1 LNLDFTLGTLDD
13 RITFTRASTA
23 TYFDKDGV
31 LQSAAS
37 GEARFDYN
45 PSTLAPRGLLLEEQ
59 RVNSIRNNTMQGAVA
74 GTPGTLPTN
83 WATQNVGNVAR
94 TEVVGIGTE
103 NGIAYI
109 DVRYTGTTSSTATGG
124 IVTENGTFISASSGQ
139 TWASS
144 LFVRLIAGSLSG
156 ITSINNN
163 ILERAADGTLL
174 AQTNTPFV
182 PTSAALNTQRISTT
196 RTLTNASTAFVQQR
210 VAIIPQSGVA
220 IDITL
225 RIGLPQLEQGAT
237 VTSVIPT
244 TTIALTRNAD
254 VDDMT
259 GSNFSSWYNASEGTL
274 FVEYSAPAVGVR
286 TIFSLN
292 DNSANEA
299 ITLRTDGT
307 NPLFT
312 VTDGG
317 SDVANIDA
325 GTVASNVVYKFAGAY
340 AANDFAASING
351 GAAVTD
357 TSGALPTLDRATI
370 GSLAG
375 SNYLNG
381 HIRRIS
387 FYPRRL
393 SNEQLQALTA

>member
-1 LNLDFTLGTLDD
+1 
-13 RITFTRASTA
+13 
-23 TYFDKDGV
+23 V
-31 LQSAAS
+31 P
-37 GEARFDYN
+37 RFDHD
-45 PSTLAPRGLLLEEQ
+45 PLSRQSLGLLSEVE
-59 RVNSIRNNTMQGAVA
+59 RTNSIRNNTMVGAVA

-83 WATQNVGNVAR
+83 WT
-94 TEVVGIGTE
+94 
-103 NGIAYI
+103 
-109 DVRYTGTTSSTATGG
+109 
-124 IVTENGTFISASSGQ
+124 
-139 TWASS
+139 
-144 LFVRLIAGSLSG
+144 GSLNIGAGVSS
-156 ITSINNN
+156 ITSIGSEAGINYIDIRVQGTTPGLGAAVIFINSATAAPSQSWAKSAYTAILSGNVPFGVSMQFGVREHDSGNNFLRQSLFDVN
-163 ILERAADGTLL
+163 TSSALLTRGTGVL
-174 AQTNTPFV
+174 
-182 PTSAALNTQRISTT
+182 TT
-196 RTLTNASTAFVQQR
+196 GASTAFVVPTLR
-210 VAIIPQSGVA
+210 VGFGTVGIAV
-220 IDITL
+220 DFTL